1 MLSRE
6 DNEFLTRTG
15 PGTPMGAYLRRF
27 WLPFGIAS
35 ELPAPDCPPI
45 RVRLLGEDLVAFR
58 DSSGK
63 LGLVAENCP
72 HRGASLFFGR
82 NEEEGLRCVYHGWKF
97 SRDGACVDM
106 PNEPPESNFK
116 HKVKATAYGC
126 EERGDIL
133 WAYLGPAGLGAEIPD
148 LEWMHV
154 PPESRYVSR
163 RIQRSNFMQSLE
175 GELDSSHVGFLH
187 SAPNPEVKL
196 KPEDLRSSIA
206 GYMYRDKRPKLSS
219 KETDAGLIFGARRE
233 AEEGTYYWRVTQY
246 LLPSYT
252 MIPPSTAD
260 AIHFTAAIPVDDET
274 TNAFTVTWKP
284 DGPLSEAVLAQ
295 CTSFRGIHM
304 EVDEKFMPVRNKEN
318 DYGIDREAQRLGRTY
333 TGIFGVREE
342 DCAVQEGM
350 GRIYDR
356 TREHLGVADLAV
368 IQGRRRLLRGAR
380 ALQSG
385 EEPYAATHGE
395 AYHVRSTSMILP
407 REMAWDEGTAEALV
421 ARVKN

>member
-6 DNEFLTRTG
+6 DNELMTRVG
-15 PGTPMGAYLRRF
+15 PGTAMGDYLRRF
-27 WLPFGIAS
+27 WLPFALAS
-35 ELPAPDCPPI
+35 ELPTPDCPPA
-45 RVRLLGEDLVAFR
+45 RFTLLGEKLVGFR
-58 DSSGK
+58 DSAGE

-97 SRDGACVDM
+97 NTAGSCVDM

-116 HKVKATAYGC
+116 HKVKVVAYPC
-126 EERGDIL
+126 EERGGVL
-133 WAYLGPAGLGAEIPD
+133 WAYLGPEGLGAQIPD

-154 PPESRYVSR
+154 PESSRYASR
-163 RIQRSNFMQSLE
+163 RVQRSNFMQSLE

-187 SAPNPEVKL
+187 SQPNPEVK
-196 KPEDLRSSIA
+196 PRPADLRNSIA

-219 KETDAGLIFGARRE
+219 KETDAGLIIGARRE
-233 AEEGTYYWRVTQY
+233 AEEGFYYWRVTQY
-246 LLPSYT
+246 LLPTYT
-252 MIPPSTAD
+252 MIPPSLD
-260 AIHFTAAIPVDDET
+260 ECIHFTAAIPIDDET
-274 TNAFTVTWKP
+274 TNAFTVTWNP
-284 DGPLSEAVLAQ
+284 DGPLSEKVLAE
-295 CTSFRGIHM
+295 CKSFLGIHM
-304 EVDEKFMPVRNKEN
+304 EVDEKFNPVRNKDN
-318 DYGIDREAQRLGRTY
+318 DYCIDREQQRLGRTY

-356 TREHLGVADLAV
+356 TREHLGTADLAV

-380 ALQSG
+380 ALRSG

-395 AYHVRSTSMILP
+395 AYRVRSASLVLP
-407 REMAWDEGTAEALV
+407 REMAWDEGTAEAQL
-421 ARVKN
+421 ARV

>member
-1 MLSRE
+1 
-6 DNEFLTRTG
+6 
-15 PGTPMGAYLRRF
+15 
-27 WLPFGIAS
+27 
-35 ELPAPDCPPI
+35 
-45 RVRLLGEDLVAFR
+45 
-58 DSSGK
+58 
-63 LGLVAENCP
+63 
-72 HRGASLFFGR
+72 
-82 NEEEGLRCVYHGWKF
+82 VYHGWKF
-97 SRDGACVDM
+97 SRDGTCVDM

-116 HKVKATAYGC
+116 HKVKVTAYGC
-126 EERGDIL
+126 EERGDVL
-133 WAYLGPAGLGAEIPD
+133 WAYMGPEGLGAQIPD
-148 LEWMHV
+148 LEFMHV

-233 AEEGTYYWRVTQY
+233 AEAGTYYWRVTQY

-260 AIHFTAAIPVDDET
+260 CIHFTAAIPVDDET

-304 EVDEKFMPVRNKEN
+304 EVDEKFLPVRNKEN

-350 GRIYDR
+350 GPIYDR
-356 TREHLGVADLAV
+356 TKEHLGVADLAV
-368 IQGRRRLLRGAR
+368 IQGRRRLIRGAR
-380 ALQSG
+380 DLLAG
-385 EEPYAATHGE
+385 KEPYAASHGQ

-407 REMAWDEGTAEALV
+407 RDLSWDEGTAEALL
-421 ARVKN
+421 ARVRS